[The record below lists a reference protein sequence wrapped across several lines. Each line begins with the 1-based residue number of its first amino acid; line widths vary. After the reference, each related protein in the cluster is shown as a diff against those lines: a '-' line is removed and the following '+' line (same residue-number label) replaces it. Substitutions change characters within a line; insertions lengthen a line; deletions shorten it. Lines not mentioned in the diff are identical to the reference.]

1 MCVALPSIA
10 VEEGPKSYLHV
21 RRGWRTISEITVPQL
36 FYFWPGLVWVVV
48 VVVWAVVVVVVAA
61 VVLVVVAVVMVCS
74 R

>member
-1 MCVALPSIA
+1 M
-10 VEEGPKSYLHV
+10 ENNFRNYLSPV
-21 RRGWRTISEITVPQL
+21 VVPQL
-36 FYFWPGLVWVVV
+36 FYFWPGRVWVVV